1 MTHVSVITVQPSL
14 NQQAVEAGRC
24 CAMPPPAAGPL
35 VQTTATTPAVIGAVD
50 HAEWLSGLSPKSY
63 RGGSKRKALT
73 AFAADDEDFFSFLG
87 AEPSVADAAS
97 AAKPAAKAQRA
108 TAKRTDGRRGLQL

>member
-1 MTHVSVITVQPSL
+1 MTHVSVITVQPSI

-73 AFAADDEDFFSFLG
+73 AFAADDEDFFSFLTGISCGG
-87 AEPSVADAAS
+87 AYCMSSKRSATLMITICCNAAGS
-97 AAKPAAKAQRA
+97 
-108 TAKRTDGRRGLQL
+108 